1 MSRICKH
8 ELLVLLCL
16 IAGFSPAFAGE
27 KPAEEKLTF
36 NIGEVRQLELV
47 SLLKQDCG
55 SCHGMTLKGG
65 LGPALTPD
73 MLSTKPRELLVETIL
88 AGRPGTPMP
97 PWAPFLSRD
106 EANWLVNNLIEG
118 VWLVP

>member
-1 MSRICKH
+1 M
-8 ELLVLLCL
+8 LVLLCL
-16 IAGFSPAFAGE
+16 ITGFSPAFAGE
-27 KPAEEKLTF
+27 KKAEEKLAF
-36 NIGEVRQLELV
+36 NIDEVRQLELV

-73 MLSTKPRELLVETIL
+73 VLSTKPRELLVETIL

>member
-8 ELLVLLCL
+8 ELLLLLFL
-16 IAGFSPAFAGE
+16 ISSVFPAVAEVKVNEAGF
-27 KPAEEKLTF
+27 
-36 NIGEVRQLELV
+36 NISETRQLELLN
-47 SLLKQDCG
+47 LLKQDCG

-65 LGPALTPD
+65 LGPALTPE
-73 MLSTKPRELLVETIL
+73 SIANKPHNLLVETIL

-97 PWAPFLSRD
+97 PWAPFLSKE
-106 EANWLVNNLIEG
+106 EADWLVNNLKKG